1 MPYEQLYE
9 RLPAVAE
16 TETRSITLLEDSME
30 LGLPAADYGF
40 LEMFC
45 NEPGCDCRRVFFTV
59 ISSRSQDM
67 EAVICF
73 GWEKK
78 EFYHNWA
85 GYALSEGDIEELQG
99 PGLNLGAP
107 ETQYSDGIL
116 ELFKKVLWKDQEYI
130 ERVKRHYR
138 MFRATVDKP
147 RPSWARRRRTGG

>member
-1 MPYEQLYE
+1 MPFEQLYE

-30 LGLPAADYGF
+30 FGLPAADYGF

-85 GYALSEGDIEELQG
+85 G
-99 PGLNLGAP
+99 
-107 ETQYSDGIL
+107 
-116 ELFKKVLWKDQEYI
+116 
-130 ERVKRHYR
+130 
-138 MFRATVDKP
+138 
-147 RPSWARRRRTGG
+147 

>member
-1 MPYEQLYE
+1 MTNQLTVSELIRSAAMPFEQLYE

-16 TETRSITLLEDSME
+16 AETRSITLLEDSME
-30 LGLPAADYGF
+30 FGLPAADYGF

-78 EFYHNWA
+78 EWLIRRICGWLAARGGRPVDGKGQCSNARSSYIQRLFSSRCL
-85 GYALSEGDIEELQG
+85 LS
-99 PGLNLGAP
+99 N
-107 ETQYSDGIL
+107 
-116 ELFKKVLWKDQEYI
+116 
-130 ERVKRHYR
+130 
-138 MFRATVDKP
+138 
-147 RPSWARRRRTGG
+147 